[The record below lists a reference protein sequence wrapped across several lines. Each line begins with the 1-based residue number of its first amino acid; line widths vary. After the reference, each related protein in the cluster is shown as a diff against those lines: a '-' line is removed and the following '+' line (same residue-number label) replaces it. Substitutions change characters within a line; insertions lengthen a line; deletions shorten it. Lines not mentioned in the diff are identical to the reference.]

1 MKLVVA
7 DSGPLIALASSGHLN
22 VLLAIV
28 DELVIPETVF
38 QECTAN
44 MGKPGASD
52 IRDAVVAGRIKKL
65 ADPIVGVFGS
75 IEDLDAGEALALSLA
90 TIVQSPILIDDG
102 IGREVARAH
111 NIGVIGGCGILL
123 LAKKQ
128 GLISKVEPILQS
140 WKDGLGYRLS
150 DSLVTQVLMKAGE
163 RK

>member
-1 MKLVVA
+1 
-7 DSGPLIALASSGHLN
+7 
-22 VLLAIV
+22 
-28 DELVIPETVF
+28 
-38 QECTAN
+38 
-44 MGKPGASD
+44 
-52 IRDAVVAGRIKKL
+52 
-65 ADPIVGVFGS
+65 
-75 IEDLDAGEALALSLA
+75 LA
-90 TIVQSPILIDDG
+90 TIVQSPILIDDA

-150 DSLVTQVLMKAGE
+150 DSLVAQVLMKAGE